1 MPCRILICDDYEAY
15 RFTMHAILE
24 GDSRFEIVGEAANG
38 IEAIERSAELQP
50 DVVVLDIAM
59 PEMDG
64 LTALPTIREQCPD
77 ARIVMHSAFAER
89 AVAENAAS
97 LGANGYLEKG
107 SDLGVIIATIAS
119 ACARTLPP
127 ISERLR

>member
-1 MPCRILICDDYEAY
+1 MACRIVICDDYDPY
-15 RFTMHAILE
+15 RFTMNAILD
-24 GDSRFEIVGEAANG
+24 GDARFEVVGEAVNG
-38 IEAIERSAELQP
+38 REAIDRCLELQP

-64 LTALPTIREQCPD
+64 LTALPAIREYCPE

-107 SDLGVIIATIAS
+107 SDLDVIVATLAS
-119 ACARTLPP
+119 ACADTLPP
-127 ISERLR
+127 ILEQLR

>member
-1 MPCRILICDDYEAY
+1 MACRIVICDDYDAY
-15 RFTMHAILE
+15 RFTLHAILE
-24 GDSRFEIVGEAANG
+24 TDARFEVVGEAANG
-38 IEAIERSAELQP
+38 LEAIQRCAELQP

-97 LGANGYLEKG
+97 LGADGYLEKG
-107 SDLGVIIATIAS
+107 SDLERIIATIAD
-119 ACARTLPP
+119 ACAGTLTP
-127 ISERLR
+127 IPEGLQ

>member
-1 MPCRILICDDYEAY
+1 MPCRIVICDDYDAY
-15 RFTMHAILE
+15 RFTLNAIL
-24 GDSRFEIVGEAANG
+24 GNDPRFEVVGEAVNG
-38 IEAIERSAELQP
+38 REAISRCRELQP

-64 LTALPTIREQCPD
+64 LTALPVIREDCPD

-89 AVAENAAS
+89 SVAVDAAR

-107 SDLGVIIATIAS
+107 SDLAAIVDTITA
-119 ACARTLPP
+119 ACAGTLTP
-127 ISERLR
+127 ITGAPR

>member
-1 MPCRILICDDYEAY
+1 MTCRIVICDDYDAY
-15 RFTMHAILE
+15 RFTINAILE
-24 GDSRFEIVGEAANG
+24 SDPRFEVVGEAVNG
-38 IEAIERSAELQP
+38 CEAIERCRELQP

-64 LTALPTIREQCPD
+64 LTALPIIREECPD

-89 AVAENAAS
+89 SVAERAAN

-107 SDLGVIIATIAS
+107 SDLAS
-119 ACARTLPP
+119 IVETLLAACSGTLPP
-127 ISERLR
+127 IQERLR